1 MQGRQVLS
9 HSSRLKAAMR
19 RQLRQTPTSVPLILH
34 EVHFMHAKLGVHKG
48 FMFVLLSNESKE
60 MGSTGLDGE
69 STLQKIQ

>member
-19 RQLRQTPTSVPLILH
+19 QQLRQTPTSVPLILQ
-34 EVHFMHAKLGVHKG
+34 EVHIMHAMG

-60 MGSTGLDGE
+60 MGSTGLGGE